1 MFSVYVQSFKFC
13 SFIYSFFICIYRS
26 NSSILGQRKKNQR
39 KKGNKAKKTTKST
52 PPNNSINLLGSSTE
66 SESAGEALEAMS
78 SALDNVTLSDSGI
91 DASDSDP
98 CATDN
103 FAKPCNGNNN
113 RAPKKSKKQ
122 KKAQSRQRR
131 ASESNVNSHSGEMI
145 FDLDL

>member
-1 MFSVYVQSFKFC
+1 M
-13 SFIYSFFICIYRS
+13 
-26 NSSILGQRKKNQR
+26 
-39 KKGNKAKKTTKST
+39 
-52 PPNNSINLLGSSTE
+52 LGSSTE

-78 SALDNVTLSDSGI
+78 SAMDNVTLSDSGI

-98 CATDN
+98 CANDN

-131 ASESNVNSHSGEMI
+131 ASESNINSHSGDMI